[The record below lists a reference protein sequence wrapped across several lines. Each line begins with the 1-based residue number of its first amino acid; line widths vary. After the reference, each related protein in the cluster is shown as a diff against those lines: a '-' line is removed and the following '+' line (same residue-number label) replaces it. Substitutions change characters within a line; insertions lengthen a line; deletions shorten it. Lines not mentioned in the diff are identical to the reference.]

1 MQWRESLSRVEARVG
16 TCAAGCGKEKRP
28 RPRGNCAMNAR
39 SLEDLAEIPG
49 QLGRCLS
56 DINSRLLDGQGE
68 LESFVSWEPGED
80 AGGDGEDGL
89 GALDVFDDD
98 DEDQYDAITHALS
111 WEEFGEREIEVE
123 LVLAED
129 GASILVNGVEVRPER
144 DALEMALLEAVRDEL
159 EL

>member
-1 MQWRESLSRVEARVG
+1 MMQWRESLSALKQELERVRPQRQREA
-16 TCAAGCGKEKRP
+16 AEAEGKLRHERQ
-28 RPRGNCAMNAR
+28 N
-39 SLEDLAEIPG
+39 LEDLAG
-49 QLGRCLS
+49 SLGIGTLLS

-111 WEEFGEREIEVE
+111 WEEFGDREIEVE

-144 DALEMALLEAVRDEL
+144 EALEMALLEAIRDEL